1 MLLLIL
7 LSTWPLFL
15 WWFYFSLLFL
25 SGISLLF
32 TYYLLSEFLYFS
44 FALILQ
50 RDFHFFKVLFCLIFK
65 FMAQCS
71 ITIFVSFTATLFCF
85 SSHELFL
92 PSFWFSL
99 PFPYFSLVIFFFFKD
114 FGLLFCIIVVALLLL
129 FPDVCWKF
137 MWERTQGHVPEQQNF
152 FSWQRILL
160 VYLFTL
166 CISLANGHSSCG
178 GFLKS
183 NSSAL

>member
-99 PFPYFSLVIFFFFKD
+99 PFPYFSLVIFFFFLRLWASFLYHCSGTATSFSRCLLEIHVGKDPGTCSRTTELFLMTKD
-114 FGLLFCIIVVALLLL
+114 FIGIFIHPL
-129 FPDVCWKF
+129 
-137 MWERTQGHVPEQQNF
+137 HF
-152 FSWQRILL
+152 FSQWTQQLWW
-160 VYLFTL
+160 FP
-166 CISLANGHSSCG
+166 
-178 GFLKS
+178 
-183 NSSAL
+183 